1 MPSSAPTVMV
11 CTGSVESARLAR
23 CGRRVADRDIVENE
37 EQSEEAD
44 AESGD
49 G

>member
-11 CTGSVESARLAR
+11 CTVESARLAR